1 MRPLKAFRPLFVFSV
16 ASNVLLL
23 VTPLHLM
30 QIYDRVLS
38 SGSGETLLYITLIAV
53 FCLCLY
59 GLTEALRS
67 LMAQRISAQYAIEN
81 AEPMF
86 DGMTNGVLPIEKSQ
100 QAIRD
105 FDNVRS
111 FISSRVLVSLFDL
124 PFAPLFLLLLFA
136 LHVQIGLLTTVGAAL
151 LIAIAALNK
160 SATAKDHDTASK
172 KSMAAIG
179 FGFAVVQRSED
190 VRAMGLLPSLV
201 ERWGQHTGNNLSAM
215 DSAASKTAIFF
226 GISKATRQI
235 LQISIMAWG
244 AYLVLNG
251 DMSGGMI
258 FAASLI
264 SGRVLQP
271 IEQIIG
277 GWDMINRARRSHQAI
292 SSLISAIDEADE
304 KVVQPEPKG
313 FVSVK
318 NVAFEIALEDQK
330 TKILEKVS
338 FDLRPGQITAIVGP
352 SGAGKSTIARI
363 LAGIAKPS
371 EGDVF
376 LDGCAQDNWSMEQWG
391 NNVGYLGQD
400 VLLFPGSIAENI
412 ARMSVSPDEKRVVSA
427 AQLAGCH
434 DMINALPKGYMTRI
448 GDDGARLSG
457 GQSQRIALAR
467 ALYTAPKLLILDEPN
482 AHLDQQGEEILMK
495 CLQYLKKY
503 DTTILLVTQREKI
516 LKIADKILVTT
527 NGTVAELSQDRLAG
541 QNPKKQNGA
550 NEIREQ
556 SKTVRRLNPAE
567 G

>member
-1 MRPLKAFRPLFVFSV
+1 MRPFKVFRPLFVFSV

-38 SGSGETLLYITLIAV
+38 SGSGETLFYITLIAIV
-53 FCLCLY
+53 CLCLY
-59 GLTEALRS
+59 GVTEALRS

-86 DGMTNGVLPIEKSQ
+86 SGMTNGVLPIEKSQ

-124 PFAPLFLLLLFA
+124 PFAPIFLLLLFA
-136 LHVQIGLLTTVGAAL
+136 LHVQIGILTTIGAAL
-151 LIAIAALNK
+151 LITIAVINK
-160 SATAKDHDTASK
+160 SATAKDHETASK
-172 KSMAAIG
+172 KSMAALG
-179 FGFAVVQRSED
+179 FGFAVAQRSED

-201 ERWGQHTGNNLSAM
+201 ERWGQHTGHNLSAL
-215 DSAASKTAIFF
+215 DSSASKTAIFF

-277 GWDMINRARRSHQAI
+277 GWDMINRARRSHQV
-292 SSLISAIDEADE
+292 ISALIDEIDE
-304 KVVQPEPKG
+304 VTENVTQPDPKG

-318 NVAFEIALEDQK
+318 NIAFEITMEDQK
-330 TKILEKVS
+330 TKILENVN
-338 FDLRPGQITAIVGP
+338 FDLRPGQITAVIGP

-363 LAGIAKPS
+363 LAGIVKPS
-371 EGDVF
+371 DGDVC

-391 NNVGYLGQD
+391 DNVGYLGQD
-400 VLLFPGSIAENI
+400 VLLFPGTIAENI
-412 ARMSVSPDEKRVVSA
+412 ARMSMTPNEKRVVSA

-434 DMINALPKGYMTRI
+434 EMINALPNGYMTKI

-503 DTTILLVTQREKI
+503 DTTILLVTQRENI
-516 LKIADKILVTT
+516 LRIADRVLVTK
-527 NGTVAELSQDRLAG
+527 NGTVSELRQDKFASQK
-541 QNPKKQNGA
+541 PKKQNNA
-550 NEIREQ
+550 NEIRER

>member
-1 MRPLKAFRPLFVFSV
+1 MRPFKAFRPLFVFSV

-53 FCLCLY
+53 LCLCLY

-67 LMAQRISAQYAIEN
+67 LMAQRISAQYAIKN
-81 AEPMF
+81 AEPVF
-86 DGMTNGVLPIEKSQ
+86 DGMTNGVLPIERSQ

-136 LHVQIGLLTTVGAAL
+136 LHVQIGLLTTIGAAL
-151 LIAIAALNK
+151 LIAIAAINK
-160 SATAKDHDTASK
+160 SATAKDHETASK
-172 KSMAAIG
+172 QSMAALG

-201 ERWGQHTGNNLSAM
+201 QRWGQHTGNNLSAM
-215 DSAASKTAIFF
+215 DSSASKTAIFF

-277 GWDMINRARRSHQAI
+277 GWDMINRARRSHEV
-292 SSLISAIDEADE
+292 ISALKSEIDEAEE
-304 KVVQPEPKG
+304 KITQPEPKG
-313 FVSVK
+313 FISVK
-318 NVAFEIALEDQK
+318 NVAFEVLIEDQK
-330 TKILEKVS
+330 IIILENVN
-338 FDLRPGQITAIVGP
+338 FDLKPGQITAVVGP
-352 SGAGKSTIARI
+352 SGAGKSTIARV
-363 LAGIAKPS
+363 LAGITKPS
-371 EGDVF
+371 DGDVF
-376 LDGCAQDNWSMEQWG
+376 LDGCAQNNWPMEQWG

-400 VLLFPGSIAENI
+400 VLLFPGTIAENI
-412 ARMSVSPDEKRVVSA
+412 ARMSVTPDEKRVVSA

-434 DMINALPKGYMTRI
+434 EMINALPKGYMTKI
-448 GDDGARLSG
+448 GEDGARLSG

-482 AHLDQQGEEILMK
+482 AHLDQQGEETLMK
-495 CLQYLKKY
+495 CLQHLKKY
-503 DTTILLVTQREKI
+503 NTTIVLVTQREKI
-516 LKIADKILVTT
+516 LKIADKVLITR
-527 NGTVAELSQDRLAG
+527 NGTVSELSKERLGVQSHGKHNEAG
-541 QNPKKQNGA
+541 V
-550 NEIREQ
+550 Q
-556 SKTVRRLNPAE
+556 SKTRRRLNPAE

>member
-1 MRPLKAFRPLFVFSV
+1 MRPFKAFRPLFVFSV

-53 FCLCLY
+53 VCLCLY
-59 GLTEALRS
+59 GVTEALRS
-67 LMAQRISAQYAIEN
+67 LIAQRISAQYAIEN

-86 DGMTNGVLPIEKSQ
+86 SGMTNGVLPIEKSQ

-136 LHVQIGLLTTVGAAL
+136 LHVQIGLLTTIGAAA
-151 LIAIAALNK
+151 LIAIAVINK
-160 SATAKDHDTASK
+160 SATAKDHEISSK
-172 KSMAAIG
+172 KSMAALG
-179 FGFAVVQRSED
+179 FGFSVVQRSED

-201 ERWGQHTGNNLSAM
+201 ERWGQLTGNNLSAM
-215 DSAASKTAIFF
+215 DSSASKTAIFF

-235 LQISIMAWG
+235 LQILIMAWG

-277 GWDMINRARRSHQAI
+277 GWDTINRARRSHEAI
-292 SSLISAIDEADE
+292 SSLISEINHAEE
-304 KVVQPEPKG
+304 KVTQPDPKG

-318 NVAFEIALEDQK
+318 NVAFDINTEGQN
-330 TKILEKVS
+330 TKILENVN
-338 FDLRPGQITAIVGP
+338 FDLRPGQITAVVGP
-352 SGAGKSTIARI
+352 SGAGKSTVARI

-371 EGDVF
+371 TGDVF
-376 LDGCAQDNWSMEQWG
+376 LDGCAQENWSMEQWG
-391 NNVGYLGQD
+391 DNVGYLGQD
-400 VLLFPGSIAENI
+400 VLLFPGTIAENI
-412 ARMSVSPDEKRVVSA
+412 ARMSVNPDENRVVSA

-434 DMINALPKGYMTRI
+434 AMINALPKGYMTKI

-482 AHLDQQGEEILMK
+482 AHLDQQGEETLMK
-495 CLQYLKKY
+495 CLQQLKKY
-503 DTTILLVTQREKI
+503 ETTILLVTQREKV
-516 LKIADKILVTT
+516 LKIADKVLITR
-527 NGTVAELSQDRLAG
+527 NGTLSELSQDRIIR
-541 QNPKKQNGA
+541 QNPKKGSDAGA
-550 NEIREQ
+550 Q
-556 SKTVRRLNPAE
+556 AKTIRRLNPVD